1 MRRLFKINVL
11 VFLFLGLSA
20 CSPKP
25 ITHLESRTPK
35 LNLEQFF
42 EGETVAYGIFED
54 RFGTLKRQFR
64 VKINGRVSG
73 NTLTLDEDFLYDDG
87 EKAKRIWTI
96 TNLGPDENGF
106 TQYSGT
112 ADDIEGEAK
121 GLVAGNGLNWSY
133 DIDLVTDDGIYTV
146 HFDDWIYQQ
155 DDYVAINRAYVSKFG
170 FEIGSVTLAFL
181 RGEAARAVMPVNL
194 EVW

>member
-1 MRRLFKINVL
+1 MKIAL
-11 VFLFLGLSA
+11 
-20 CSPKP
+20 
-25 ITHLESRTPK
+25 
-35 LNLEQFF
+35 LNIQ
-42 EGETVAYGIFED
+42 
-54 RFGTLKRQFR
+54 
-64 VKINGRVSG
+64 
-73 NTLTLDEDFLYDDG
+73 
-87 EKAKRIWTI
+87 
-96 TNLGPDENGF
+96 
-106 TQYSGT
+106 GT

-181 RGEAARAVMPVNL
+181 RGNAARAVMPVNL